1 MAISIGVAY
10 PKGANFNMEY
20 YLSTHMPLVQAR
32 WGPFGLK
39 SWKVVKF
46 DENSPFSVQASLE
59 WETEEQVNKA
69 LQSEE
74 AKEIFGDVSNF
85 TDSKPELMRGVV
97 QAFVTL

>member
-1 MAISIGVAY
+1 MAVSASVLY
-10 PKGANFNMEY
+10 PKGADFNMEY

-39 SWKVVKF
+39 SWKVVKY
-46 DENSPFSVQASLE
+46 DENASFSVQASLE
-59 WETEEQVNKA
+59 WESEDALNKA

-85 TDSKPELMRGVV
+85 TTSKPELVRGEV